1 MFKSNRVAAVVTAAL
16 AGTLLTGATAA
27 AVFADDAVANKMK
40 SLDEYAE
47 LYPAQTEGWLRLSED
62 GSKSMG
68 SMEANFS
75 TVLDVA
81 FGMDGV
87 PLYCGSCHNAD
98 YAALTEELT
107 EERML
112 QTDTA
117 AGIDVEYM
125 GCGVCHTSD
134 LAAGVDDRTSFWKSF
149 ISEESWNACIAEDD
163 QVCGQCHMLEPSSA
177 YLLPEYA
184 GTVDI
189 YKYGAT
195 ADGVFQ
201 AMYEAWEE
209 NPIEITD
216 VMVANA
222 FQVGATRIDEATGA
236 LILGDN
242 NKPILE
248 TYQGGVHQS
257 LGLTCTDCHMT
268 AAVDEDGNAY
278 TDHYACDP
286 LKNEAALELCLTCHE
301 AQGIEDAD
309 AMVAFVRDDMA
320 KLAEAQQSF
329 KADVAELQELLTEAT
344 ASGDVDSQVLEEA
357 RWDYT
362 RAVFYYQY
370 QAQLTSEKADQGV
383 TVAHNAASTYET
395 LEKGQAF
402 AREGI
407 ALLGA

>member
-1 MFKSNRVAAVVTAAL
+1 MFKPSRVTAVITAAL
-16 AGTLLTGATAA
+16 AGSLLTGTAA
-27 AVFADDAVANKMK
+27 VTALAGDAGVDKMK

-47 LYPAQTEGWLRLSED
+47 LYPAQTESWLRLNES
-62 GSKSMG
+62 GGKSMG

-75 TVLDVA
+75 AVLSGA

-87 PLYCGSCHNAD
+87 PLYCGSCHNAE
-98 YAALTEELT
+98 YVALTTELT
-107 EERML
+107 EEEML

-134 LAAGVDDRTSFWKSF
+134 FAAGVEDRTSFWKSF

-216 VMVANA
+216 VMVANG
-222 FQVGATRIDEATGA
+222 FHVGASRIDEATGA

-248 TYQGGVHQS
+248 TYQGSVHQS
-257 LGLTCTDCHMT
+257 LGLTCTDCHMV
-268 AAVDEDGNAY
+268 AAVDESGDAY

-301 AQGIEDAD
+301 AQGIENAD

-329 KADVAELQELLTEAT
+329 KADVAELQALLIEAT
-344 ASGDVDSQVLEEA
+344 ANGDVDPEVLEEA
-357 RWDYT
+357 RLDYT
-362 RAVFYYQY
+362 RAVFFYQY

-402 AREGI
+402 AQEGI
-407 ALLGA
+407 ALLSE